1 MLTRGDGHLG
11 DTSHSGDTILNS
23 WRLFLHSMRIRI
35 KYCVPGIIALTLI
48 ACMLAAAAARA
59 ADFAPD
65 TVDLAAARKE
75 GKVSWYTSTPL
86 DAAQKIANLFQQE
99 TGIKVELFRSGG
111 SAVLRRFMQEH
122 QAGLNAAD
130 VLTTSDPGA
139 AAQLARQGVFVAFK
153 PKHFDQVPNAAKD
166 PQGYYIAQ
174 RLNMLGIFV
183 RSDLVPEA
191 ERPKTWS
198 DLTDPKYKGK
208 LVMPDPSFTALQ
220 LVAVATLSKS
230 LGWSYYEK
238 LKANDILIVQGHQ
251 QVEDMLKRG
260 ERPIAAEGLDS
271 YAVEDRNQG
280 HPIATIYPTEGA
292 FAVASPT
299 AIIKGSPDP
308 QAAKAFATFM
318 ISDGVQELFPS
329 QGIYAARTDVPPP
342 PGSPKL
348 GDLKLMTVD
357 YNEIEKESAE
367 IKERFNEIFQ

>member
-1 MLTRGDGHLG
+1 MLGAFVL
-11 DTSHSGDTILNS
+11 
-23 WRLFLHSMRIRI
+23 
-35 KYCVPGIIALTLI
+35 IALALV
-48 ACMLAAAAARA
+48 ASAASAAE
-59 ADFAPD
+59 FTPD

-86 DAAQKIANLFQQE
+86 DAAQAIANLFQQE
-99 TGIKVELFRSGG
+99 TGIKVELFRTGG

-122 QAGLNAAD
+122 QAGLSAAD

-139 AAQLARQGVFVAFK
+139 AALLARQGAFVAFR
-153 PKHFDQVPNAAKD
+153 PKHFDQVPDAAKD

-220 LVAVATLSKS
+220 LVAVATLSKT
-230 LGWSYYEK
+230 LGWGYYEK

-271 YAVEDRNQG
+271 YAVEDRTQG
-280 HPIATIYPTEGA
+280 HPIVTIYPTEGA

-308 QAAKAFATFM
+308 EAAKVFAEFM
-318 ISDGVQELFPS
+318 ISDSVQQLFPV
-329 QGIYAARTDVPPP
+329 QGIYAARVDVPPP

-348 GDLKLMTVD
+348 ADLKLLTVD
-357 YNEIEKESAE
+357 YDAIEKQSAE
-367 IKERFNEIFQ
+367 IKQHFNEIFQ